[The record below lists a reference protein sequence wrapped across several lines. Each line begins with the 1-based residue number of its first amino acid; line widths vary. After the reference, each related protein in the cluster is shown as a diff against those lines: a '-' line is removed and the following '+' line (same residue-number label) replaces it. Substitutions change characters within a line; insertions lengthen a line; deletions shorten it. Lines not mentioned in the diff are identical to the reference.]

1 MKTWMMIITA
11 ALVAG
16 PAFGSAQEAAR
27 EATHEATREATCE
40 ATREAAQEAS
50 QAVAQVVAPGAQS
63 KGHQQV
69 PDNVLV
75 DVQPSVIKRVEPVY
89 PHEALAKGSEG
100 KVWLKILVDT
110 EGKPAQVEV
119 LKSENEYFD
128 QASIT
133 AARQWLFSPAL
144 KENKPVAVWITLP
157 FKFKLADKDG
167 GANARAATPQGSA
180 LAEEF
185 MKKVELVF
193 SGDGAARTS
202 IGPEA
207 YLVDGIRFVSLH
219 DAVFGKDKGK
229 CFAGETKRRRAFMK
243 LTMADDG
250 ASAVLVVRTENAKKA
265 DPRWHT
271 IAWSRDKEGEW
282 KITHWHTSR

>member
-1 MKTWMMIITA
+1 MKNVMSFIVA
-11 ALVAG
+11 GLVAC
-16 PAFGSAQEAAR
+16 S
-27 EATHEATREATCE
+27 
-40 ATREAAQEAS
+40 
-50 QAVAQVVAPGAQS
+50 APGLAQTLTPDVCRDAPRDAVQDARADMARDLAHTVLS
-63 KGHQQV
+63 DARAQGQEKV

-89 PHEALAKGSEG
+89 PKDALAKGSEG

-133 AARQWLFSPAL
+133 AARQWMFSPAL
-144 KENKPVAVWITLP
+144 KDNKPVAVWITLP
-157 FKFKLADKDG
+157 FKFKLADKEG
-167 GANARAATPQGSA
+167 GASARTSTPQGPPQ
-180 LAEEF
+180 AEEL

-193 SGDGAARTS
+193 AGDGAARAA

-207 YLVDGIRFVSLH
+207 YLVDGRRFVSLH
-219 DAVFGKDKGK
+219 EALFGKEKGK
-229 CFAGETKRRRAFMK
+229 CFAGESKRKSGFMK

-250 ASAVLVVRTENAKKA
+250 ASAVLVLRTENGKKG

-271 IAWSRDKEGEW
+271 IAWGRDNGGEW

>member
-1 MKTWMMIITA
+1 MKPWMIIVTA
-11 ALVAG
+11 GLVAC
-16 PAFGSAQEAAR
+16 PLVGSAQETPQG
-27 EATHEATREATCE
+27 ETQH
-40 ATREAAQEAS
+40 
-50 QAVAQVVAPGAQS
+50 VAQVVAPGAQS
-63 KGHQQV
+63 KGQQQV

-89 PHEALAKGSEG
+89 PKDALAKGSEG

-110 EGKPAQVEV
+110 DGKPAQVEV

-144 KENKPVAVWITLP
+144 KDNKPVAVWITLP
-157 FKFKLADKDG
+157 FKFKLAEKEG
-167 GANARAATPQGSA
+167 GASARTSTPQGA
-180 LAEEF
+180 PQAEEF

-193 SGDGAARTS
+193 AGDGAARAA

-207 YLVDGIRFVSLH
+207 YLVDGRRFVSLH
-219 DAVFGKDKGK
+219 EALFGKEKGT
-229 CFAGETKRRRAFMK
+229 CFAGESKRKKGFMK

-250 ASAVLVVRTENAKKA
+250 ASAVLVLRTENGKKG

-271 IAWSRDKEGEW
+271 IAWVRDKGGEW
-282 KITHWHTSR
+282 KITHWHASR